1 MANEAKR
8 MCPPD
13 TADYDTARRRRKGR
27 PETYGITSNPTSDE
41 KRR

>member
-13 TADYDTARRRRKGR
+13 TADYDTARRP
-27 PETYGITSNPTSDE
+27 PERASRNLRYYFKPYI
-41 KRR
+41 